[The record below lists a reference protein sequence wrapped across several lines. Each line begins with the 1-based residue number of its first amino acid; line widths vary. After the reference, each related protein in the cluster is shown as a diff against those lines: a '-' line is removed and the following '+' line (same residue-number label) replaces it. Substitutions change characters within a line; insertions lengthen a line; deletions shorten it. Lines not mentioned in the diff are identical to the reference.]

1 MASFQAHHL
10 PDPPAI
16 PTPMPRI
23 STRRWLA
30 AAVLLAAPLHAQAP
44 SPAATQSSTP
54 AALPPA
60 AGDSAQALRQRF
72 AAEVMAAATEGGAP
86 AAGLVVLA
94 ADPATGRTELKLA
107 HATVTE
113 AALAPAVERVR
124 AELKTIAGAGP
135 QLWHVRLDPAALPPG
150 ERTTAP
156 AIANAREVRT
166 LINRFV
172 VQHFTDIFQGRRGIR
187 VDLQLVVTR
196 DGEVAYA
203 RLIRSCG
210 KPAVDAEALR
220 IAPTMRFTP
229 ARVGTQPVDAH
240 VDFGLY
246 FVLGE
251 A

>member
-1 MASFQAHHL
+1 
-10 PDPPAI
+10 
-16 PTPMPRI
+16 MPRI
-23 STRRWLA
+23 VTPCWLA

-44 SPAATQSSTP
+44 APPTSPSSAPAGVRPSAA
-54 AALPPA
+54 
-60 AGDSAQALRQRF
+60 DSAPAALRQRF
-72 AAEVMAAATEGGAP
+72 AAEVMAAATAGGAP

-107 HATVTE
+107 HATVAE

-124 AELKTIAGAGP
+124 AELKTLAGAGP

-150 ERTTAP
+150 ARATAP
-156 AIANAREVRT
+156 VIANPREVRT
-166 LINRFV
+166 LVNRFV
-172 VQHFTDIFQGRRGIR
+172 AQHFTDIFQGRRGIR

-203 RLIRSCG
+203 RLVRSCG

-229 ARVGTQPVDAH
+229 ARVGTQPVDSH
-240 VDFGLY
+240 IDFGLY

>member
-1 MASFQAHHL
+1 
-10 PDPPAI
+10 
-16 PTPMPRI
+16 MPRLF
-23 STRRWLA
+23 TQRWLPVC
-30 AAVLLAAPLHAQAP
+30 VLFAAAPLHAQAP
-44 SPAATQSSTP
+44 SPPTTQSSAPAPIRP
-54 AALPPA
+54 AAA
-60 AGDSAQALRQRF
+60 DSAQVALRQRF
-72 AAEVMAAATEGGAP
+72 AADVMAAATAGGAS
-86 AAGLVVLA
+86 AAGLVVLS
-94 ADPATGRTELKLA
+94 ADPASGRTELKLA
-107 HATVTE
+107 HATITE

-135 QLWHVRLDPAALPPG
+135 QLWHVRLDPVAPPSG
-150 ERTTAP
+150 ARTTAP
-156 AIANAREVRT
+156 VIANPREVRT

-203 RLIRSCG
+203 RLVHSCG

-229 ARVGTQPVDAH
+229 AHLGTQPVDAH